1 MLVAGELIGTQATPE
16 PANAGQWAPAP
27 RAPTVGSGCRLSGDR
42 NALRSPPL
50 RSCIRNSCSKP
61 LPVPPMLIVLYLEF
75 LTYPDSFKSYVL
87 NTDLEH
93 IILSSSTRFK
103 SYVLNTDL
111 EHIILSSVNT
121 ALPSR
126 KCDREVTLA
135 KSV

>member
-1 MLVAGELIGTQATPE
+1 
-16 PANAGQWAPAP
+16 
-27 RAPTVGSGCRLSGDR
+27 
-42 NALRSPPL
+42 
-50 RSCIRNSCSKP
+50 
-61 LPVPPMLIVLYLEF
+61 MLIVLYLEF

>member
-16 PANAGQWAPAP
+16 PANAGQWAPARARAP
-27 RAPTVGSGCRLSGDR
+27 RAPTVGSGCSLSGRR
-42 NALRSPPL
+42 NAFRSPPL
-50 RSCIRNSCSKP
+50 VSSYKEQLFETVAGS
-61 LPVPPMLIVLYLEF
+61 PMLIVLYLEF

-93 IILSSSTRFK
+93 IILSS
-103 SYVLNTDL
+103 
-111 EHIILSSVNT
+111 VNT
-121 ALPSR
+121 ALPSP